1 MGGLVGPALGG
12 LLADVS
18 GLRAPFT
25 MTGIAAA
32 AAAVY
37 GLLRL
42 PETRKL
48 GEARAERARAAEAM
62 AEAEADAEAEAGP
75 ASSVRPPHAKGSTL
89 SRSCPVHTDAV
100 RRSTACD
107 IFMCLTYACASACA
121 GRA

>member
-1 MGGLVGPALGG
+1 MPAQAASLVGGLVGPALGG

-48 GEARAERARAAEAM
+48 GEARAERARAAEAQ

-75 ASSVRPPHAKGSTL
+75 ASAVVRPPRAKGAFL
-89 SRSCPVHTDAV
+89 RSSCRVH
-100 RRSTACD
+100 
-107 IFMCLTYACASACA
+107 A
-121 GRA
+121 GTCW

>member
-1 MGGLVGPALGG
+1 MRSGRAPAQAASLVGGLVGPALGG

-48 GEARAERARAAEAM
+48 GEARAERARVAEAE
-62 AEAEADAEAEAGP
+62 AEAEADAEAEAVP
-75 ASSVRPPHAKGSTL
+75 ASTVRRPRPPREGRLLAQL
-89 SRSCPVHTDAV
+89 LPCA
-100 RRSTACD
+100 RRH
-107 IFMCLTYACASACA
+107 LLLA
-121 GRA
+121 G

>member
-48 GEARAERARAAEAM
+48 GEARAERARAAEAE

-75 ASSVRPPHAKGSTL
+75 AST
-89 SRSCPVHTDAV
+89 V
-100 RRSTACD
+100 RRPMRRAPSRPVSAVCTQTSVASWLARPRLLFSDLRCSPH
-107 IFMCLTYACASACA
+107 IYCL
-121 GRA
+121 